1 MGRAR
6 SRHDH
11 GALLH
16 GSHFVH
22 LHWYGLSSLTSNR
35 SLSLMSSSALVAL
48 CFVLF
53 HIFASIIAF
62 DAYKTE
68 DRLSI
73 GIVVGGHLLLSASV
87 RTHTPTSL

>member
-1 MGRAR
+1 
-6 SRHDH
+6 
-11 GALLH
+11 
-16 GSHFVH
+16 
-22 LHWYGLSSLTSNR
+22 
-35 SLSLMSSSALVAL
+35 MSSSALVAL